1 MRRKQQDKD
10 FNEKKFNLSLRDAPD
25 EKEADDELLHTDQ

>member
-10 FNEKKFNLSLRDAPD
+10 FNEKKFNLSVRDATD
-25 EKEADDELLHTDQ
+25 DKELEGNLER